1 SVQTGG
7 LARVARVRQLLKSEN
22 SHTYTLLAGD
32 LVSPSALGQAI
43 VNGTALKGLQMIAT
57 MNTLGLDYMTFG
69 NHEFDLKEPD
79 LLQRMSESKFTWIS
93 TNVFNKTSGNNLSYA
108 SSIPYKLLTISNVR
122 ILIFGLT
129 IDMNTGG
136 YVTIINS
143 TSLVPFVREFLR
155 TLENKSVEYDVLI
168 GLTHLDLKTDIDLV
182 ENIPGI
188 DVIFGG
194 HEHEDYYLVR
204 GLTYTPIYKADDNAI
219 SVYIHRCAF
228 NVNKKL
234 FRIYSTLARITSD
247 IDDEPETAKV
257 ANYWFNM
264 ESVQTGGLA
273 RVARVRQ
280 LLKSENSHTY
290 TLLAGDLVSPS
301 ALGQAI
307 VNGTALKGLQ
317 MIATMNTLGLDY
329 MTFGNHEF
337 DLKEPD
343 LLQRMSESK
352 FTWISTNVFNKTS
365 GNNLSYASS
374 IPYKLLTISNVRIL
388 IFGLTID
395 MNTGGYV
402 TIINSTSLVPFVRE
416 FLRTLEN
423 KSVEYDVLIGLTHL
437 DLKTDIDL
445 VENIPGIDVIFGGHE
460 HEDYYLVRGLT
471 YTPIYKADDN
481 AISVY
486 IHRCAFNV
494 NKKLFR
500 IYSTLARITSDIDDE
515 PETAKVA
522 NYWFNMGMQGFI
534 DKGFEP
540 NKTVAILPPDVQL
553 DGRSTSVRNF
563 PTLLSNYSCECMVK
577 ETESNGT
584 IIGLSNSG
592 SIRVDDVLTGIITQ
606 YDVLR
611 TLPFDNYVMSLSV
624 PGALLSKVLT
634 TGLSAI
640 GSGMFVSYTGVHTND
655 NGATWLLNQDGTNIA
670 TSGENYN
677 VATTDFEKYN
687 TGL

>member
-1 SVQTGG
+1 MDRQALVDRDETKPSKSCMKRNLIYFLLIVIIVGLSIATIFGWIRKTSSSPSRRYAIDGSIGFPSLLPNDGTYVQWTFLHMNDVYELLPLNNGKRGG
-7 LARVARVRQLLKSEN
+7 LARVARVRQL
-22 SHTYTLLAGD
+22 
-32 LVSPSALGQAI
+32 
-43 VNGTALKGLQMIAT
+43 
-57 MNTLGLDYMTFG
+57 F
-69 NHEFDLKEPD
+69 
-79 LLQRMSESKFTWIS
+79 
-93 TNVFNKTSGNNLSYA
+93 
-108 SSIPYKLLTISNVR
+108 
-122 ILIFGLT
+122 
-129 IDMNTGG
+129 
-136 YVTIINS
+136 
-143 TSLVPFVREFLR
+143 
-155 TLENKSVEYDVLI
+155 
-168 GLTHLDLKTDIDLV
+168 
-182 ENIPGI
+182 
-188 DVIFGG
+188 
-194 HEHEDYYLVR
+194 
-204 GLTYTPIYKADDNAI
+204 
-219 SVYIHRCAF
+219 
-228 NVNKKL
+228 
-234 FRIYSTLARITSD
+234 
-247 IDDEPETAKV
+247 
-257 ANYWFNM
+257 
-264 ESVQTGGLA
+264 
-273 RVARVRQ
+273 
-280 LLKSENSHTY
+280 KSENSHTY

-687 TGL
+687 TGLNDSSVIVLQQLNTTQTKSLINYLQNIYPH